1 VFAAGGAAR
10 RNPHAALGK
19 GQYRHHDLSPSIL
32 IEVDEMLNAVL
43 VGLDRGKGVTIPT
56 LPGVAAWGA
65 YEEWRC
71 NMIPK
76 LATFSCTP

>member
-1 VFAAGGAAR
+1 MFAAGGAAR

-56 LPGVAAWGA
+56 CQVSPPGEHMRNGGA
-65 YEEWRC
+65 
-71 NMIPK
+71 I
-76 LATFSCTP
+76 

>member
-1 VFAAGGAAR
+1 M
-10 RNPHAALGK
+10 
-19 GQYRHHDLSPSIL
+19 D
-32 IEVDEMLNAVL
+32 VDEMLNAVL

-56 LPGVAAWGA
+56 LPGVAAWEA
-65 YEEWRC
+65 NEEWRC